1 MSLTS
6 FADSRCRHR
15 TNKFRNASSNAPYSC
30 CICEAIQKWSSAATI
45 SDSREQRLILSIA
58 YLFLASFHSICR
70 AFTAI
75 SATNAAAEKGG
86 ANLEVW
92 KRMWWPLMMTTIPFV
107 RSIFEKIRK
116 NWKLLKKLPLVTVVS
131 ACNKAS
137 GWRNKRDADQATAD
151 VS

>member
-15 TNKFRNASSNAPYSC
+15 TNKFRNASSKAPYSC

-75 SATNAAAEKGG
+75 SETNAAAEKGG
-86 ANLEVW
+86 ANLEEDVVAVDDDN
-92 KRMWWPLMMTTIPFV
+92 IPFV

-131 ACNKAS
+131 ACNGERVAQEA
-137 GWRNKRDADQATAD
+137 RR
-151 VS
+151 